1 MTKQK
6 QMPAIL
12 VNLDY
17 VLACETMDRDEALN
31 MLLNVFARARGD
43 DAEHDVKPAT
53 KKLEDRVFEWG
64 DQRRQKKKTEID
76 DKSDAGFLGNVNRWR
91 GEEVALEFAS
101 YCKLHGLRT
110 NAEAWDAFI
119 ADQSQSDSIPIHN
132 SNQNQNQN
140 GNTISSDCNNYMTN
154 TESNIESNSQPNK
167 PYNVQDAFNYAMEFK
182 FLCKYEQIAQ
192 WYKENDD
199 RHWICYSTKTPM
211 VNWKGSLRNWLK
223 CQADKRLNKV
233 LEEKADRF
241 GQNGDFPFGKDK
253 KLDDEHYYCLQVLA
267 SLASEDSQGQYKKQ
281 MDEYEQIYKSTSE
294 EQPF

>member
-17 VLACETMDRDEALN
+17 VLACETMDKDEALN

-43 DAEHDVKPAT
+43 DAEHEVKPAT

-64 DQRRQKKKTEID
+64 DQYRQKKQAESQT
-76 DKSDAGFLGNVNRWR
+76 KSEGGRKGNDIRWHGGKDQTVIGNQSLTDA
-91 GEEVALEFAS
+91 
-101 YCKLHGLRT
+101 
-110 NAEAWDAFI
+110 
-119 ADQSQSDSIPIHN
+119 IPIHN
-132 SNQNQNQN
+132 SNQNQNEN
-140 GNTISSDCNNYMTN
+140 GNTISYDCNNYMTN

-281 MDEYEQIYKSTSE
+281 MDEYERIYKNKSE

>member
-1 MTKQK
+1 MTRQK

-17 VLACETMDRDEALN
+17 VLACETMDKDEALN

-43 DAEHDVKPAT
+43 DAEHEVKPAT

-64 DQRRQKKKTEID
+64 DQYRQKKQAESQT
-76 DKSDAGFLGNVNRWR
+76 KSEGGRKGNDIRWHGGKDQTVIGNQSLTDA
-91 GEEVALEFAS
+91 
-101 YCKLHGLRT
+101 
-110 NAEAWDAFI
+110 
-119 ADQSQSDSIPIHN
+119 IPIHN
-132 SNQNQNQN
+132 SNQNQNEN
-140 GNTISSDCNNYMTN
+140 GNTISYDCNNYMTN

-281 MDEYEQIYKSTSE
+281 MDEYERIYKNKSE